1 MLIHWRVIVISHI
14 IPGPLRTLMIL
25 VIIYDMVGE
34 WVATISNN
42 IAGYMDDVH

>member
-14 IPGPLRTLMIL
+14 IPGPLITLMIL

-34 WVATISNN
+34 WVAIISNN
-42 IAGYMDDVH
+42 SAGYMDDVH